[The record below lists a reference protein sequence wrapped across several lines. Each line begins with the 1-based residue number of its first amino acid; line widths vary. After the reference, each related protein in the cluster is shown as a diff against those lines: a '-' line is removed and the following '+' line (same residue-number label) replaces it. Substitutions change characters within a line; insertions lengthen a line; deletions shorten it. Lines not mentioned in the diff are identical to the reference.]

1 MHHTAHNYGRAGP
14 EPTFH
19 IEALSV
25 SDLTRCIRAVIE
37 AEDLFYDVWV
47 RGEISNLTKHT
58 SGHIYFCLK
67 DESALIRCV
76 MWHNNTRSLRFDL
89 SDGMGVVVQ
98 GCVTIYEKQGQYQL
112 VVGNVMPDGVGTLY
126 AAYEQLKRRLQGEG
140 LFDESRK
147 KPIPPFPTKIAIV
160 TSPMAA
166 ALRDMVTIARRRM
179 PSINILIVPALV
191 QGTGS
196 EASVVESLRLAD
208 SVPGVDV
215 IVLGRGG
222 GSIEDLWAFNTEPVV
237 RAIAACDTPVVSAI
251 GHETDY
257 TLSDFAADLRA
268 PTPSAAIELIVPD
281 RQELAARIAG
291 LTDAIVAASG
301 AAFARKHAELDMLA
315 NSPGLKYP
323 ERILRERW
331 QSLDLAEERLERNFR
346 AILSGYEKR
355 LAEVS
360 GKLESLSPLRVLA
373 RGYGIVR
380 RVEDGSVVR
389 HVSDVAPADMTETL
403 MSDGKL
409 ISEVKEV
416 KEGWD

>member
-25 SDLTRCIRAVIE
+25 SDLTRCIRAAIE

-323 ERILRERW
+323 ERMLRERW

-380 RVEDGSVVR
+380 RLKDGSTVR